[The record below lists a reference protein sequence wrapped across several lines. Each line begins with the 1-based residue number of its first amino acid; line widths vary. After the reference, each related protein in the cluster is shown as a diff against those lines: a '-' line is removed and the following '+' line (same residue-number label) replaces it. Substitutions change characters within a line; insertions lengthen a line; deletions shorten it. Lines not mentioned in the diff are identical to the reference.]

1 MTSAP
6 EKSGTVAAPE
16 EKTVQR
22 VLDSFV
28 QEFPTPLGPEDSLPV
43 RLQSP
48 ALSWE
53 ELEGEC
59 AEMGLKLL
67 RDRNLPPVLAATL
80 IHAAI
85 AQMLQLDSSTFRNKK
100 ESDQDEE
107 ELVLLEGESV
117 ARSFFNKLLGVCS
130 DWMKELQLLQLPKQ
144 YLKVSSYAIRN
155 TRRKMEDRHVT
166 LPEFNTH
173 FGIEDEKERAY
184 FAVFDGHG
192 GVDAAIYAATH
203 LHVNFAHQK
212 MFLTQPEEA
221 LRQAF
226 KQTDEMFLQRAK
238 RKKLRSGTTGVA
250 ALIVGDTLHV
260 AWLGDSQVMMIQ
272 QGLVV
277 TLMDPHKPEKESEKQ
292 RIEDLGGCVVF
303 LGCWRVNGT
312 LAVSRAIGDID
323 QKPYVSGDADSASFK
338 LNGTEDYIVL
348 ACDGFFDGVEPSRVV
363 DLVQEHLQEN
373 GGDGSTVA
381 ETLVAAAKEGG
392 SSDNITVV
400 LVFLKDPQ
408 DILKDS
414 NLHMGIESTNQDSG
428 CPQAKVNSENSPPQL
443 TTSTVNKD
451 SQAEGQTG

>member
-1 MTSAP
+1 MTAAP
-6 EKSGTVAAPE
+6 EKSGAAAVPE
-16 EKTVQR
+16 VKMVQR

-28 QEFPTPLGPEDSLPV
+28 QEYPTPLGPEDSLPV

-48 ALSWE
+48 VLSWE

-59 AEMGLKLL
+59 VEMGLKLL

-85 AQMLQLDSSTFRNKK
+85 AQMLQVDSFTFRNKK
-100 ESDQDEE
+100 EPDQDEE
-107 ELVLLEGESV
+107 ELALLEGESV
-117 ARSFFNKLLGVCS
+117 ARSFFNKFLGVCS
-130 DWMKELQLLQLPKQ
+130 DWMKEPQLSQLPKQ

-166 LPEFNTH
+166 LPDFNTL
-173 FGIEDEKERAY
+173 FGIKDEKERAF

-192 GVDAAIYAATH
+192 GVDAAVYAATH

-250 ALIVGDTLHV
+250 ALIVGDTLHL
-260 AWLGDSQVMMIQ
+260 AWLGDSQVMMVQ

-338 LNGTEDYIVL
+338 LNGTEDYVVL

-363 DLVQEHLQEN
+363 DLVQEHLEEN

-381 ETLVAAAKEGG
+381 ESLVAAAKEGG
-392 SSDNITVV
+392 SNDNITVV
-400 LVFLKDPQ
+400 LVFLRDPQ

-414 NLHMGIESTNQDSG
+414 NLYVGIESTDRNTG

-451 SQAEGQTG
+451 NQAEIQTG

>member
-80 IHAAI
+80 IHAAV

-100 ESDQDEE
+100 EPDQDEE

-130 DWMKELQLLQLPKQ
+130 EWMKELQLLQLPKQ

-166 LPEFNTH
+166 LPEFNTL

-414 NLHMGIESTNQDSG
+414 NLHMGIESTNQNSG

-443 TTSTVNKD
+443 TTSTANKD
-451 SQAEGQTG
+451 S

>member
-1 MTSAP
+1 
-6 EKSGTVAAPE
+6 
-16 EKTVQR
+16 
-22 VLDSFV
+22 
-28 QEFPTPLGPEDSLPV
+28 
-43 RLQSP
+43 
-48 ALSWE
+48 
-53 ELEGEC
+53 
-59 AEMGLKLL
+59 
-67 RDRNLPPVLAATL
+67 
-80 IHAAI
+80 
-85 AQMLQLDSSTFRNKK
+85 MLQLDSSTFRNKK
-100 ESDQDEE
+100 EPDQDEE

-130 DWMKELQLLQLPKQ
+130 EWMKELQLLQLPKQ

-166 LPEFNTH
+166 LPEFNTL

-192 GVDAAIYAATH
+192 GVDAAVYAATH

-250 ALIVGDTLHV
+250 AFIVGDTLHV

-414 NLHMGIESTNQDSG
+414 NLHMGIESTYQNSG
-428 CPQAKVNSENSPPQL
+428 CPQANVNSENSPPQL

-451 SQAEGQTG
+451 NQAEGQTG

>member
-1 MTSAP
+1 
-6 EKSGTVAAPE
+6 
-16 EKTVQR
+16 
-22 VLDSFV
+22 
-28 QEFPTPLGPEDSLPV
+28 
-43 RLQSP
+43 
-48 ALSWE
+48 
-53 ELEGEC
+53 
-59 AEMGLKLL
+59 
-67 RDRNLPPVLAATL
+67 
-80 IHAAI
+80 
-85 AQMLQLDSSTFRNKK
+85 
-100 ESDQDEE
+100 
-107 ELVLLEGESV
+107 
-117 ARSFFNKLLGVCS
+117 
-130 DWMKELQLLQLPKQ
+130 MKEPQLSQPPKQ

-166 LPEFNTH
+166 LLDFNTL
-173 FGIEDEKERAY
+173 FGIKDEKERAF

-192 GVDAAIYAATH
+192 GVDAAVYAATH

-212 MFLTQPEEA
+212 MSLTQPEEA

-250 ALIVGDTLHV
+250 ALVVGDTLHI
-260 AWLGDSQVMMIQ
+260 AWLGDSQVMMVQ

-338 LNGTEDYIVL
+338 LNGTEDYVVL

-381 ETLVAAAKEGG
+381 ESLVAAAKEGG
-392 SSDNITVV
+392 SNDNITVV
-400 LVFLKDPQ
+400 LVFLRDPQ
-408 DILKDS
+408 DILKES
-414 NLHMGIESTNQDSG
+414 NLYMGIESTDQNSG
-428 CPQAKVNSENSPPQL
+428 CPQAKVNSENAPPQL

-451 SQAEGQTG
+451 NQAEIQTG

>member
-1 MTSAP
+1 MRGGRRNWKAWS
-6 EKSGTVAAPE
+6 
-16 EKTVQR
+16 
-22 VLDSFV
+22 
-28 QEFPTPLGPEDSLPV
+28 
-43 RLQSP
+43 
-48 ALSWE
+48 
-53 ELEGEC
+53 
-59 AEMGLKLL
+59 
-67 RDRNLPPVLAATL
+67 RNLPPVLAATL

-100 ESDQDEE
+100 EPDQDEE
-107 ELVLLEGESV
+107 LALLEGELV
-117 ARSFFNKLLGVCS
+117 ARLFFNKFLGVCS
-130 DWMKELQLLQLPKQ
+130 DWMKEPQLSQPPKQ

-166 LPEFNTH
+166 LLDFNTL
-173 FGIEDEKERAY
+173 FGIKDEKERAF

-192 GVDAAIYAATH
+192 GVDAAVYAATH

-212 MFLTQPEEA
+212 MSLTQPEEA

-250 ALIVGDTLHV
+250 ALVVGDTLHI
-260 AWLGDSQVMMIQ
+260 AWLGDSQVMMVQ

-338 LNGTEDYIVL
+338 LNGTEDYVVL

-381 ETLVAAAKEGG
+381 ESLVAAAKEGG
-392 SSDNITVV
+392 SNDNITVV
-400 LVFLKDPQ
+400 LVFLRDPQ
-408 DILKDS
+408 DILKES
-414 NLHMGIESTNQDSG
+414 NLYMGIESTDQNSG
-428 CPQAKVNSENSPPQL
+428 CPQAKVNSENAPPQL

-451 SQAEGQTG
+451 NQAEIQTG